1 VGSEYSIL
9 AGRSGGE
16 VISASV
22 YPCIGSYVVAGVSVA
37 GSKYSDGRSA

>member
-16 VISASV
+16 VISGSV
-22 YPCIGSYVVAGVSVA
+22 NPRIASYVVAGVAVVR
-37 GSKYSDGRSA
+37 SKYSDGRSA